1 MFASVTFKRAL
12 IVGRLVGWLDTSKP
26 HLTPAPWAW
35 REINRLER
43 IMNMRLLHSYAPTSS
58 GGSTIGL
65 SVTDA
70 WDRAAVSVML
80 ARCSRTTAESIR
92 ERLDTRRRRQMSKW
106 NPDITPCPLLAQ
118 SGHRLMHRTC
128 PLLGVKRTC
137 RFALHM
143 SAYDPKRR
151 LDFTSYWRPICFMK
165 SWLSQNN
172 HS

>member
-1 MFASVTFKRAL
+1 MRGSWFENDYMNHLILLDSRPANTRDLFELNNHRLGMFASVTFKRAL

-92 ERLDTRRRRQMSKW
+92 ERLETRRRRQMSKW
-106 NPDITPCPLLAQ
+106 NSEITLCPLLA
-118 SGHRLMHRTC
+118 
-128 PLLGVKRTC
+128 
-137 RFALHM
+137 
-143 SAYDPKRR
+143 
-151 LDFTSYWRPICFMK
+151 
-165 SWLSQNN
+165 LSR
-172 HS
+172 HH

>member
-92 ERLDTRRRRQMSKW
+92 ERLDTRRRRQMSKCEPGD
-106 NPDITPCPLLAQ
+106 NARSAIGT
-118 SGHRLMHRTC
+118 
-128 PLLGVKRTC
+128 KRTWAC
-137 RFALHM
+137 ALHM
-143 SAYDPKRR
+143 SAIGGKADMT
-151 LDFTSYWRPICFMK
+151 FCIANVCF
-165 SWLSQNN
+165 
-172 HS
+172 